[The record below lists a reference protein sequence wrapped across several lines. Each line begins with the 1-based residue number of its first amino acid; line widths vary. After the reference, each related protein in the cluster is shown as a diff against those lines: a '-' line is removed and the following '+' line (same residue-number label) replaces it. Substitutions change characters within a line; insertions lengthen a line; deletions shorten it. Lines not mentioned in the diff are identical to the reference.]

1 MFWMVIN
8 THFAALDPF
17 PFPLLG
23 MLLALEAVLLSS
35 FVLIRQH
42 RMSEIADRRSHLDL
56 QINLLAEKEVT
67 KVIQLL
73 HRMSSHLGIE
83 EEVTDPEARELGKNT
98 EVEDVARDLHPHT
111 SGALAAIMTR
121 LPL

>member
-1 MFWMVIN
+1 
-8 THFAALDPF
+8 
-17 PFPLLG
+17 

-98 EVEDVARDLHPHT
+98 EVEDVARDLHPH
-111 SGALAAIMTR
+111 LEKD
-121 LPL
+121 